1 MLYRKIEKDINEWIK
16 KGKDGLLISGARQ
29 TGKTYIIEKCLRD
42 SQLDYVSFN
51 LIKQPLV
58 VDILSSCIESDI
70 DSFVSKISLLAGKKL
85 KKGNTIIF
93 FDEIQE
99 CKEILTAVK
108 FLVEE
113 GSYRYILSGS
123 LLGVELV
130 GINSAPVGYLT
141 TKKMFPLDFQE
152 FLFALNVREDLIE
165 GLRQRY
171 EERKAVD
178 ETVHKK
184 LIEIFYLYL
193 VVGGMPAAVQCY
205 IDSGDFMA
213 VTAVHKK
220 IIEQYKVDF
229 TKYEMNRKLKL
240 IGAYNLIPSELN
252 SKNKRF
258 VFSDLDKNLRF
269 DKYEDSFLWFSSA
282 GVAIPVFNTTE
293 PVVPLEINRKSNLF
307 KLFLSDVGLLSTLYG
322 NATKLKLLDN
332 GTDINSGAIFEN
344 AVAEELLS
352 KEYSLFYYSSKKNGE
367 VDFLIE
373 HNGFTLPI
381 EVKSGKDYSIH
392 SALNNLLSN
401 TSYNIPCA
409 YVLSKGNVCINGRI
423 IYLPIYMLMFINE
436 APLDGKTDVPDLSS
450 LSLR

>member
-1 MLYRKIEKDINEWIK
+1 ME
-16 KGKDGLLISGARQ
+16 
-29 TGKTYIIEKCLRD
+29 
-42 SQLDYVSFN
+42 
-51 LIKQPLV
+51 
-58 VDILSSCIESDI
+58 
-70 DSFVSKISLLAGKKL
+70 SFVSKISLLAGRKL

-99 CKEILTAVK
+99 YAEILSAIK
-108 FLVEE
+108 FLALE

-130 GINSAPVGYLT
+130 GINSAPVGSLT
-141 TKKMFPLDFQE
+141 TKKMFPLDLHE
-152 FLFALNVREDLIE
+152 FLVALNVQEELIE
-165 GLRQRY
+165 ALRLRY
-171 EERKAVD
+171 ENRKAVD

-193 VVGGMPAAVQCY
+193 VVGGMPAAVQAY
-205 IDSGDFMA
+205 IDKGDFMA

-220 IIEQYKVDF
+220 IIKQYKVDF
-229 TKYEMNRKLKL
+229 TKYEEKQKLKL

-258 VFSDLDKNLRF
+258 IFSDLDKNLRF
-269 DKYEDSFLWFSSA
+269 EKYEDSFLWFSSA
-282 GVAIPVFNTTE
+282 GVAIPVFNTSE
-293 PVVPLEINRKSNLF
+293 PVIPFEINRKSNLF

-352 KEYSLFYYSSKKNGE
+352 KEYSLFYYNSKKNGE

-373 HNGFTLPI
+373 HDGAPLPI

-401 TSYNIPCA
+401 TSYNIPYA
-409 YVLSKGNVCINGRI
+409 YVLSKGNVRVDKNI

-436 APLDGKTDVPDLSS
+436 PPLPEKTRVPDLSN
-450 LSLR
+450 LTLDD